1 MSAKPPPKRVH
12 PSGRLTFRSN
22 VRAAKSE
29 DLPIVEADDD
39 AIDWS
44 QIVPTDWP
52 GEVEL
57 EIGCGKGKFLVAGA
71 STRPE
76 TFFVGCE
83 AGPDYARYCA
93 DRIKRQELT
102 NAKLIADD
110 ARLLLAD
117 SVPAASLRRI
127 HVYHPDP
134 WPKRRHRKRRIFD
147 KDFASLCVRA
157 LRPDGEL
164 LVATDNTRYFGEILT
179 VLGAEPGLRRARSL
193 EAEYGDQR
201 EGLAFGPTNFAEKY
215 VAEERQRHR
224 AVYVLTRDA
233 EPQRADN
240 GATSATEDDAWR
252 KVAAVAD
259 IPADE
264 GLAITVDGLELAVF
278 RDGEELRCIQE
289 SCPHRGAALSE
300 GFVQD
305 GEVVCPWHGWR
316 YSLRDG
322 ECSTLPGSA
331 PVACYAA
338 EARDGDVWIRI

>member
-22 VRAAKSE
+22 VRAAKSD
-29 DLPIVEADDD
+29 DLPFVEAADD
-39 AIDWS
+39 AIDWA
-44 QIVPTDWP
+44 QIVPADWT

-93 DRIKRQELT
+93 DRIKRQALP

-117 SVPAASLRRI
+117 SVPPASLRRI

-147 KDFASLCVRA
+147 AEFAALCVRA
-157 LRPDGEL
+157 LRADGEL

-179 VLGAEPGLRRARSL
+179 VLGAEGGLRRAPAL

-215 VAEERQRHR
+215 VAEARERHR
-224 AVYVLTRDA
+224 AVYVLA
-233 EPQRADN
+233 HAAAAPEEAPSEV
-240 GATSATEDDAWR
+240 GDDAWR
-252 KVAAVAD
+252 KVAPLDDV
-259 IPADE
+259 PAEE

-278 RDGEELRCIQE
+278 RDGDDLRCIQE

-316 YSLRDG
+316 YSIRDG

-331 PVACYAA
+331 PVACYPA
-338 EARDGDVWIRI
+338 EARGGAVWVRI